1 MKIKS
6 KNLVIIGNG
15 KHAKVIK
22 DEVNKKKEYK
32 IISIINLL
40 INDTTKK
47 QMCNLEKLKR
57 IKKNF
62 FTVIAFGRGDIRE
75 RIVYLLKKLKIKTKW
90 AKIISKNTI
99 ISSSTKIG
107 DGSVIVSGSIINTGT
122 TIGKHCLINTGSI
135 IDHDNEFKDFSGC
148 GPGTITG
155 GSVKVGKK
163 SYIGLGS
170 KIKNNILIENSVI
183 IGSSSNV
190 IKNCNKES
198 IYFGNPAKKIRK
210 KRKNENY
217 LK

>member
-1 MKIKS
+1 VKIKS

-32 IISIINLL
+32 IVDIINLL
-40 INDTTKK
+40 INDSTKK
-47 QMCNLEKLKR
+47 QISSLEKLKK
-57 IKKNF
+57 INKNF

-75 RIVYLLKKLKIKTKW
+75 KIVHLLNKLKIKIKW
-90 AKIISKNTI
+90 AKIVSKNTI
-99 ISSSTKIG
+99 ISSSVKIG
-107 DGSVIVSGSIINTGT
+107 DGSVIISGSIINTGSI
-122 TIGKHCLINTGSI
+122 IGKHCLINTGSI

-163 SYIGLGS
+163 SYIGIGS
-170 KIKNNILIENSVI
+170 IIKNNVLIDNSVI
-183 IGSSSNV
+183 IGSSSNI
-190 IKNCNKES
+190 IKNCDKES

>member
-32 IISIINLL
+32 IVDIINLL
-40 INDTTKK
+40 INDLTKK
-47 QMCNLEKLKR
+47 QISSLEKLKK
-57 IKKNF
+57 INKNF

-75 RIVYLLKKLKIKTKW
+75 KIVHLLNKLKIKIKW
-90 AKIISKNTI
+90 AKIVSKNTI
-99 ISSSTKIG
+99 ISSSVKIG
-107 DGSVIVSGSIINTGT
+107 DGSVIISGSIINTGSI
-122 TIGKHCLINTGSI
+122 IGKHCLINTGSI

-163 SYIGLGS
+163 AI
-170 KIKNNILIENSVI
+170 
-183 IGSSSNV
+183 
-190 IKNCNKES
+190 
-198 IYFGNPAKKIRK
+198 
-210 KRKNENY
+210 
-217 LK
+217 